1 MPSLDSEAYQ
11 TWPQIRTDIL
21 RERME
26 ILMLNRVK
34 GSYCEIR
41 QGEIDAVA
49 VVHSFEDGMPPGSHK
64 TRLTA
69 LNVPPMGLLDPK
81 LLVPDAYP
89 PPPRSWFNDYDED
102 MLEDTWHTYFLRRS
116 DISDNFYPGIN
127 VGLPMWESYHSFDN

>member
-81 LLVPDAYP
+81 LLVPDA
-89 PPPRSWFNDYDED
+89 FNDYDED